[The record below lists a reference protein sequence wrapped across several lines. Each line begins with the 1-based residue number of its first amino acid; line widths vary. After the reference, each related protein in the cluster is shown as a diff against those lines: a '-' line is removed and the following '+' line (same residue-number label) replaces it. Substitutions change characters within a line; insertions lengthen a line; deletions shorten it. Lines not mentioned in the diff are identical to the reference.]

1 MFSLVLFCIK
11 ILRKIKKI
19 LIIVQRS
26 NGDVFLSIG
35 LIKAINVFYDSP
47 QIDLLVNDDTFELAK
62 LLPHINH
69 IHKFS
74 YKQKTKNRWAQE
86 KKILFKIF
94 RKYDLSVNL
103 TSSDR
108 SVLYAILS
116 SKRSISVVEKG
127 NKKSWWKKK
136 LLSNFYF
143 YDNTEHILIQN
154 YTPLRLLGI
163 KYDFLLHS
171 IENRL
176 KNIKNIQKKLDKK
189 EIDNFIIFHPSAQY
203 YYKILPNESR
213 NRLLSKLSDLGISII
228 ITGSKN
234 KIDLGI
240 KKELPVL
247 NNVFDFIGDTTLEEY
262 FALSELSLA
271 YVGMDTLNM
280 HIAAAQNKRIF
291 AIFGPTKLAM
301 WSPWSNKEKTGTTI
315 NTPIQTYGKNT
326 IFQSS
331 LPCEICGEVGCGNN
345 HDKSTFNFDIDSDKI
360 FNEVSNWYKNV
371 RL

>member
-1 MFSLVLFCIK
+1 MK
-11 ILRKIKKI
+11 KNRKF
-19 LIIVQRS
+19 LIIIQRS

-35 LIKAINVFYDSP
+35 LIKSIYAFYDSP

-74 YKQKTKNRWAQE
+74 YKEKSNNRWTQE
-86 KKILFKIF
+86 KKIFFKIY
-94 RKYDLSVNL
+94 RKYDLSINL

-108 SVLYAILS
+108 SVLYAILA
-116 SKRSISVVEKG
+116 SKKSISVVEKE

-136 LLSNFYF
+136 LLSDFYF
-143 YDNTEHILIQN
+143 YDNREHILSQN

-163 KYDFLLHS
+163 KHDNFLHS
-171 IENRL
+171 IENKL
-176 KNIKNIQKKLDKK
+176 NNIQNIRKKLDNKG
-189 EIDNFIIFHPSAQY
+189 IDDFIIFHPSAQY
-203 YYKILPNESR
+203 QYKILPQQLR
-213 NRLLSKLSDLGISII
+213 NKLLSNLSKLGVSII
-228 ITGSKN
+228 ITGSN
-234 KIDLGI
+234 NQIDLGI
-240 KKELPVL
+240 KKELPAL

-291 AIFGPTKLAM
+291 AIFGPTNLKM
-301 WSPWSNKEKTGTTI
+301 WSPWSNEIRKSADFDM
-315 NTPIQTYGKNT
+315 PIQTYSNVT
-326 IFQSS
+326 IFQADMK
-331 LPCEICGEVGCGNN
+331 CVACGKAGCNDSGVSECLNYISPSIVFKEV
-345 HDKSTFNFDIDSDKI
+345 D
-360 FNEVSNWYKNV
+360 NWYKND